1 MPTNSGIIGLLLCA
15 MWLFYFFIANLD
27 TCLIGTYSAD
37 GANWLIKLLGTLD
50 AEANV
55 YQVGWFAFDSS
66 ELPIVALYAMY
77 IPIFIK
83 MMTLKDLNVFKRII
97 IPVLAIISSLFMI
110 VAAVYAH
117 KFGVLYFLIVTAIV
131 MLIGRKSY

>member
-1 MPTNSGIIGLLLCA
+1 
-15 MWLFYFFIANLD
+15 
-27 TCLIGTYSAD
+27 
-37 GANWLIKLLGTLD
+37 
-50 AEANV
+50 
-55 YQVGWFAFDSS
+55 
-66 ELPIVALYAMY
+66 MY